1 VLTGV
6 FNLIAVHVRRAAT
19 KRSLA
24 LYSVVMLIS
33 FCAVIFFGLRPSDD
47 EGRVV
52 LEEVQIALELAFS
65 ALVLFSLVYGAASL
79 TSRRPRWSSAL
90 FVLTTVGMLLASV
103 TLSPTSQWAVVVDW
117 VNSVPVDAG
126 TRSILLGTAL
136 ATLVAGIRVLVGQD
150 RATRE

>member
-1 VLTGV
+1 
-6 FNLIAVHVRRAAT
+6 
-19 KRSLA
+19 
-24 LYSVVMLIS
+24 MLIS

-47 EGRVV
+47 EGRVA